1 MIEIIDNMDMKRFL
15 IREDNVEIGY
25 IDYID
30 DLTLT
35 YLYIHPDFRGKG
47 KGKVAAKAIY
57 DEMIRRN
64 KKVNVTCSVLNGIL
78 EKNDEYKQILL

>member
-1 MIEIIDNMDMKRFL
+1 MVEIIDNMDMKRFL
-15 IREDNVEIGY
+15 IREDNTEIGY

-35 YLYIHPDFRGKG
+35 YLYIHPDFRG

-78 EKNDEYKQILL
+78 EKSDEYRQILL